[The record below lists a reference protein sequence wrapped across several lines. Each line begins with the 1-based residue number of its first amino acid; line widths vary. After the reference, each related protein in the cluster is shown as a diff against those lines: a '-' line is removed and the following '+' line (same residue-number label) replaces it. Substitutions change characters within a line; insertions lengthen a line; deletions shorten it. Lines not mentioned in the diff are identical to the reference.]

1 MADSNDD
8 KTGFDGLIGL
18 ADDVSEGFD
27 WDADDAAQVDEDR
40 ITVVR
45 FRVGDRLFALLGESV
60 QEITTDLDV
69 TPVPGAPKHIRGV
82 SVIRRRVIG
91 VLNLYQWLDP
101 VAERDDVNTQRI
113 LVVESSPFMVG
124 FEATDVSGIEEWPA
138 SAEDRSKIP
147 ETIGA
152 RTRRYARGVRMIDDE
167 AVVLLDVHRLLED
180 AAVQ

>member
-1 MADSNDD
+1 MTDSSDD
-8 KTGFDGLIGL
+8 NKGFDGLIGL
-18 ADDVSEGFD
+18 ADEGGGFD
-27 WDADDAAQVDEDR
+27 WDADEAAQVSEDT

-45 FRVGDRLFALLGESV
+45 FRVGDRLFAIMGDTV
-60 QEITTDLDV
+60 REITTDLDV

-113 LVVESSPFMVG
+113 IVVESSPYMVG
-124 FEATDVSGIEEWPA
+124 FEASDVSGIEEWPT
-138 SAEDRSKIP
+138 SADDRSKIP

-152 RTRRYARGVRMIDDE
+152 RTRRYAQGVRMVDDE

>member
-1 MADSNDD
+1 MTNSSDN
-8 KTGFDGLIGL
+8 KKGFDGLIGL
-18 ADDVSEGFD
+18 ADEELGGFD
-27 WDADDAAQVDEDR
+27 WDAEDSAQVDDET

-45 FRVGDRLFALLGESV
+45 FRVGDRLFGIMGEAV
-60 QEITTDLDV
+60 REITTDLDV

-113 LVVESSPFMVG
+113 IVVESNPYMVG

-138 SAEDRSKIP
+138 SADDRGKIP

-152 RTRRYARGVRMIDDE
+152 RTRRYAKGVRMVDGE
-167 AVVLLDVHRLLED
+167 AVVLLDVPRLLED

>member
-1 MADSNDD
+1 MTDSSDD

-18 ADDVSEGFD
+18 SEEASDGFD
-27 WDADDAAQVDEDR
+27 WDAEEAAQVDEDT

-45 FRVGDRLFALLGESV
+45 FQVGDRLFAISGEAV
-60 QEITTDLDV
+60 QEITSDLDV

-113 LVVESSPFMVG
+113 LVVEASPFMVG
-124 FEATDVSGIEEWPA
+124 FEATDVSGIEEWPE
-138 SAEDRSKIP
+138 STEDRSKIP

-152 RTRRYARGVRMIDDE
+152 RTRRYAKGVRMVDE
-167 AVVLLDVHRLLED
+167 QAVVLLDVHRLLED